1 MARNDPPHPKHHRR
15 LREDEIALWREVA
28 ARVIPRPGSLLPDLA
43 VPSDKLAKG
52 PKPPPKASPAPITR
66 PATAAPYFPPRAPPK
81 NVQMPSANALAP
93 MERRLKKRLLR
104 GQTGIDA
111 TIDLHGMV
119 QAQAHSALRQFIHAA
134 FGRGDRLVL
143 VVTGKG
149 LSKSHAMADLGDDFH
164 GVGVLR
170 RVVPHWLRAPD
181 LLPMI
186 VSLEQAGQPHG
197 GSGALIV
204 HLRRRARMEWDD
216 T

>member
-28 ARVIPRPGSLLPDLA
+28 ARVVPRPGSQLPDLPA
-43 VPSDKLAKG
+43 PLDTLPKG
-52 PKPPPKASPAPITR
+52 RKPPPKANPAPMPR
-66 PATAAPYFPPRAPPK
+66 PATAAPYFPPRPAPK
-81 NVQMPSANALAP
+81 AAAAPSPNALAP

-119 QAQAHSALRQFIHAA
+119 QAQAHTALRQFIHTA
-134 FGRGDRLVL
+134 FSRGDRLVL

-149 LSKSHAMADLGDDFH
+149 LSKNHAMADFGDDFH

-204 HLRRRARMEWDD
+204 HLRRRTRLGHDD
-216 T
+216 A